1 LRVAGDLAVAVGA
14 IPAYVSAFWLVPVIL
29 PAAAVAIGALADAAG
44 VRVRLPAQ
52 PADRVGFVP
61 LAVGRGA
68 CRRHPSHDV

>member
-44 VRVRLPAQ
+44 VRVKHPAS
-52 PADRVGFVP
+52 VV
-61 LAVGRGA
+61 
-68 CRRHPSHDV
+68 